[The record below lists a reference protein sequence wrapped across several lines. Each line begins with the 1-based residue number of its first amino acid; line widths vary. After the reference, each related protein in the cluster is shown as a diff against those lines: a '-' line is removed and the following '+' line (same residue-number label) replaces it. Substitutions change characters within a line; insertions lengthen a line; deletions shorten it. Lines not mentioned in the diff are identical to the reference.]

1 MIPAKGAFTPPTSAE
16 EHTMAF
22 RFADI
27 AFTPAV
33 QALQDRNGSRRQ
45 YARMQARSSGTD
57 QLGPDELE
65 FLSQADSFYLA
76 TVSET
81 GWPYV
86 QHRGGPRGFL
96 KALSPAALA
105 FADFRGNQQFVSA
118 GNVSRDDRAAL
129 IVMDHADRRRLK
141 LLGHLRFADAAV
153 ADPGLLQAVALP
165 GYAGRVY
172 RIATIEVE
180 AFDWNCPQHITQ
192 RFTLEQVEEAV
203 YPLRAR
209 IAELEAQV
217 RALQA
222 GERSDLS

>member
-1 MIPAKGAFTPPTSAE
+1 
-16 EHTMAF
+16 MAF

-86 QHRGGPRGFL
+86 QHRGGPKGFL
-96 KALSPAALA
+96 RVLAPTRLA
-105 FADFRGNQQFVSA
+105 FADFRGNRQHLSA
-118 GNVSRDDRAAL
+118 GNAVRNDRASSL
-129 IVMDHADRRRLK
+129 VMDYAARRRLK
-141 LLGHLRFADAAV
+141 LLGRLRFVDLADADAALV
-153 ADPGLLQAVALP
+153 RQVELP
-165 GYAGRVY
+165 GYAARIERV
-172 RIATIEVE
+172 ALFDVA

-192 RFTLEQVEEAV
+192 RFTLE
-203 YPLRAR
+203 
-209 IAELEAQV
+209 EL
-217 RALQA
+217 LQA
-222 GERSDLS
+222 SR